1 MMKRT
6 AAFVWTALLAGGA
19 GCGGGQ
25 GLCPDH
31 GDPKGPAC
39 LCRIDTDAQF
49 DLISQQGAAFP
60 APERATK
67 YMTPVA
73 GDAELL
79 PPIFQNVNR
88 YAVHLFFLQAVF
100 PGYFPDLDEQKY
112 LDLILLRATRKY
124 YAGNFYRFQHPQD
137 GEFYGFTVYS
147 ASRSEELLEAAEVKY
162 VYDLLG
168 SVFTAGSLAYTFD
181 PFDAMAKEKA
191 RTWVDPGFPIYF
203 PD

>member
-1 MMKRT
+1 MKRLVLVFM
-6 AAFVWTALLAGGA
+6 AAFSAGPM
-19 GCGGGQ
+19 GCEGGQ
-25 GLCPDH
+25 GICPDD
-31 GDPKGPAC
+31 GDPKGPVC

-73 GDAELL
+73 GDPELL
-79 PPIFQNVNR
+79 PSLFQNVNR

-100 PGYFPDLDEQKY
+100 PGHFPDLDEDKY

-162 VYDLLG
+162 VYDQLL
-168 SVFTAGSLAYTFD
+168 SAFTAGSLAYTFD
-181 PFDAMAKEKA
+181 PFDAMGKEKA
-191 RTWVDPGFPIYF
+191 RTWVNPGFPIYF